1 MHCVLGARPMRR
13 GELRKKKKKDS
24 KLFVKV
30 VAPIKKYYVK
40 IVKKKNDGV
49 SIGAERGGGGEG
61 VGASALLSTVY
72 DNIDG

>member
-40 IVKKKNDGV
+40 IVKKNGGV

>member
-1 MHCVLGARPMRR
+1 MVR
-13 GELRKKKKKDS
+13 GQCEGESYEKKKKKKDS

-40 IVKKKNDGV
+40 IVKKNGGV

-61 VGASALLSTVY
+61 VGA
-72 DNIDG
+72 